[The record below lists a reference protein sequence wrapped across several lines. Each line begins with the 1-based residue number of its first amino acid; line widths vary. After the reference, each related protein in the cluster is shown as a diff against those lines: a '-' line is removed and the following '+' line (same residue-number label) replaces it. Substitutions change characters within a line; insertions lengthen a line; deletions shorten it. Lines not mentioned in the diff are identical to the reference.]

1 MPFALPTFNIFD
13 RLYSGPSKAVCFYL
27 LCGRHK
33 TKYEEIKM
41 TNCHAICLQEFGGRM
56 LTTFVPNQVIE
67 HQNEAPVQPP
77 LAQLDEIFE
86 DGEYLLAISKA

>member
-1 MPFALPTFNIFD
+1 LTVFRV
-13 RLYSGPSKAVCFYL
+13 RLKIACFYL
-27 LCGRHK
+27 LCERHQK
-33 TKYEEIKM
+33 NMNQNKM
-41 TNCHAICLQEFGGRM
+41 TNRHAICLQEFGGRM
-56 LTTFVPNQVIE
+56 LTTFDPNQVIE

>member
-1 MPFALPTFNIFD
+1 MLISALLTSLKTQRFKNI
-13 RLYSGPSKAVCFYL
+13 L
-27 LCGRHK
+27 
-33 TKYEEIKM
+33 
-41 TNCHAICLQEFGGRM
+41 TNFHVICLQEFGGRM

-86 DGEYLLAISKA
+86 DGKYLSAISKHRKF